1 MWRHYFGGTDAVI
14 MVVDSTDRERRGR
27 QMLAASLRLWC
38 RLLTRVT
45 SALHRRVQLARQ
57 ELHRAL
63 DTDVLQGAHLLLLA
77 NKQDLRD
84 AMGPGQL
91 STELAL
97 TDIRGRQWRIQGSS
111 AVTGEGLKEGL
122 DWLAQVSGRRPA
134 PSPLPRA
141 RANALAPGQCQRPPS
156 DRTRVAVMARSSWER
171 RVRTGQH
178 LRTSRWTRATAIR
191 PDCRSTSQPHCGA
204 HLTCKSPGSRL

>member
-1 MWRHYFGGTDAVI
+1 MGLVISTFLRLLSPNKDYKVAIIGLDNAGKTTILYRMKLGKVVQTHPTIGTNVETVKHGRLVFNCWDLGGQGQFREMWRHYFGGTDAVI
-14 MVVDSTDRERRGR
+14 MVVDSTDRE
-27 QMLAASLRLWC
+27 
-38 RLLTRVT
+38 
-45 SALHRRVQLARQ
+45 RVQLARQ

-122 DWLAQVSGRRPA
+122 DWLAQQLGEESADGAA
-134 PSPLPRA
+134 PSY
-141 RANALAPGQCQRPPS
+141 QQV
-156 DRTRVAVMARSSWER
+156 D
-171 RVRTGQH
+171 TG
-178 LRTSRWTRATAIR
+178 
-191 PDCRSTSQPHCGA
+191 DGD
-204 HLTCKSPGSRL
+204 